1 MKNYKKIIIAN
12 WKMQLDVNQS
22 VKVAKGIK
30 RLLSSRR
37 LSRDVQVVI
46 CPSFLAMTE
55 VAKVLKGTKIDLG
68 AQDSFYEERGAY
80 TGEVSVDELKK
91 IGCQYVIVGHSERRQ
106 MGETDEIVNQK
117 VKTILSQGLVPII
130 CVGETFDER
139 REGNK
144 DMVIMHQV
152 YQALHNIDFN
162 KKQKIIIAYEPV
174 WVIGSGQVIDHQ
186 EAAHVASVIRQSMI
200 DVFDGK
206 DKASYQI
213 IYGGSVSP
221 GTVADFTKLANM
233 QGTLVGGASLE
244 AKVFVEIIKNS

>member
-1 MKNYKKIIIAN
+1 
-12 WKMQLDVNQS
+12 MQLDVNQS
-22 VKVAKGIK
+22 SKVAKATRK
-30 RLLSSRR
+30 LLSNNKA
-37 LSRDVQVVI
+37 SRDIQVVI

-55 VAKVLKGTKIDLG
+55 VAKVLKGSKIALG

-80 TGEVSVDELKK
+80 TGEISVGELKK

-106 MGETDEIVNQK
+106 MGEIDEIVNKK
-117 VKTILSQGLVPII
+117 VRAILSQGLVPII

-144 DMVIMHQV
+144 DMVVMHQV
-152 YQALHNIDFN
+152 YQALHNIEFD

-174 WVIGSGQVIDHQ
+174 WVIGSGQVIDSQ
-186 EAAHVASVIRQSMI
+186 EAAHIASVIKQSMI

-206 DKASYQI
+206 DPAAYSI
-213 IYGGSVSP
+213 IYGGSVTP
-221 GTVADFTKLANM
+221 NTVADFTKLANM

-244 AKVFVEIIKNS
+244 AKVFVEIIKNA